1 MNLRLNLV
9 IISMIFFFIISIP
22 LDFLL
27 PSVIGAE
34 ATTIIDAAIYIILAS
49 LSFFLI
55 FFKDFY

>member
-9 IISMIFFFIISIP
+9 IIAMIFFFILSIP
-22 LDFLL
+22 LNLVL

-34 ATTIIDAAIYIILAS
+34 ATTILDAALYIILAS